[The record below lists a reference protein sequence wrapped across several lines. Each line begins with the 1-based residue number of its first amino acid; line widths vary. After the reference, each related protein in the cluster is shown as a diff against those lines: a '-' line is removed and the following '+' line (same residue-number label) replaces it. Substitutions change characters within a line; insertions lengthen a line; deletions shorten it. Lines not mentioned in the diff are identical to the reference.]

1 MDGVALVRAS
11 ALQAL
16 DRAGALLALGEAAG
30 LMEARLAPG
39 MWGFREQIACAAGF
53 ARRAVLPL
61 TGAEVGEVDVPHD
74 AESLRAR
81 IASARADVEAADGP
95 VPFEVVHRAGFADL
109 QQTPLDYPA
118 RFALPNLWFHLSM
131 AYAILRANGVDV
143 GKAEFDGLHEYP
155 DGFRWE

>member
-11 ALQAL
+11 ALHAL
-16 DRAGALLALGEAAG
+16 DRAEALLTLGEAAG

-61 TGAEVGEVDVPHD
+61 TGASVDEVEFPAD
-74 AESLRAR
+74 AGGLRAR
-81 IASARADVEAADGP
+81 IEAARAEVEAAGGAMP
-95 VPFEVVHRAGFADL
+95 SKVAHRAGFADL
-109 QQTPLDYPA
+109 RQDPLDYAA

-143 GKAEFDGLHEYP
+143 GKAAFDGLHAYP
-155 DGFRWE
+155 EGFSWE

>member
-11 ALQAL
+11 ALHAL
-16 DRAGALLALGEAAG
+16 DRAEVLLALGEAAG
-30 LMEARLAPG
+30 LMEVRLAPG
-39 MWGFREQIACAAGF
+39 MFPFGEQIDVAAGF

-61 TGAEVGEVDVPHD
+61 AGAGVAETPMAGD
-74 AESLRAR
+74 AAGLRAA
-81 IASARADVEAADGP
+81 IAAARAEVEAAGGP
-95 VPFEVVHRAGFADL
+95 VPPEVAHRAGFADL
-109 QQTPLDYPA
+109 RQDSLDYAA

-155 DGFRWE
+155 EGFAWE

>member
-11 ALQAL
+11 ALHAL

-39 MWGFREQIACAAGF
+39 MWGFGEQIACAAGF

-61 TGAEVGEVDVPHD
+61 TRAEVGEAEFPAD
-74 AESLRAR
+74 ADGLRAR
-81 IASARADVEAADGP
+81 IAAARAEVEAAEGP
-95 VPFEVVHRAGFADL
+95 VLPEVAHRAGFADL
-109 QQTPLDYPA
+109 QQTPLDYA
-118 RFALPNLWFHLSM
+118 ACFALPNLWFHLSM
-131 AYAILRANGVDV
+131 AYAILRANGVAV

-155 DGFRWE
+155 EGFAWE